1 MRDNKTGKRMG
12 NLKKKMCGPK
22 KKMCKK
28 CARKRYPSMDISNK
42 NVVEGKRKRRKTAKG
57 RSYKIP
63 ALSNTVPRKIGPGA
77 SVKRTA

>member
-1 MRDNKTGKRMG
+1 MAGVKSKMGK
-12 NLKKKMCGPK
+12 PK
-22 KKMCKK
+22 KKKCKK

-63 ALSNTVPRKIGPGA
+63 ALSNTVPKKIGPGA